1 MVILSSINEKQELD
15 NGLLYKLILFNA
27 IFSCILLIT
36 VLKPHRLYKKLLGK
50 ILKIEFPFHG
60 ANWQIYH
67 LLFLVIIFWTILYIF
82 LKLQASAY
90 VPDKYD
96 SYIIKMGK
104 LDKKW
109 LIEMEIWLTFLIITC
124 YISLY
129 VNSIIF
135 TKENDLKKKIEE
147 TEKLI
152 EEAKKEKNN

>member
-1 MVILSSINEKQELD
+1 MVIMSSINEKQELD
-15 NGLLYKLILFNA
+15 NGLLYKFILFNA
-27 IFSCILLIT
+27 ILSCILLIT
-36 VLKPHRLYKKLLGK
+36 ILKPHRLYKTLSSSN
-50 ILKIEFPFHG
+50 EFLIFL
-60 ANWQIYH
+60 NFSNSNSFYIFYH
-67 LLFLVIIFWTILYIF
+67 VLFLVIAFWIILYIF

-90 VPDKYD
+90 KPDKFD

-135 TKENDLKKKIEE
+135 TKEPSSFSVLY
-147 TEKLI
+147 
-152 EEAKKEKNN
+152 

>member
-1 MVILSSINEKQELD
+1 MVIMSSINENQELD

-27 IFSCILLIT
+27 ILSCILLIT
-36 VLKPHRLYKKLLGK
+36 ILKPHRLYKTLLSK
-50 ILKIEFPFHG
+50 ILKIEFTFHG

-67 LLFLVIIFWTILYIF
+67 VLFLVIAFWIVLYIF

-90 VPDKYD
+90 QPDKFD

-135 TKENDLKKKIEE
+135 TKENELKKKIEE
-147 TEKLI
+147 KEKQI
-152 EEAKKEKNN
+152 AEAKNQKN